1 MFERG
6 DVTRVSNP
14 SRVSSHRGSQ
24 QRNVVLL
31 LAFFTRIRAHYN
43 SPVK

>member
-24 QRNVVLL
+24 QRTLFYYLL
-31 LAFFTRIRAHYN
+31 FLRGYAHIIT
-43 SPVK
+43 VQ